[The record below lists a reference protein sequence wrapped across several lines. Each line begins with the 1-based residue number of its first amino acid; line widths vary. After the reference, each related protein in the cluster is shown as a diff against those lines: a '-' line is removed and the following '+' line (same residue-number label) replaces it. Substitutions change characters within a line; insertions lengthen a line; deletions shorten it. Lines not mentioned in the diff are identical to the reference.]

1 MYWNLE
7 NIALPPPNLQ
17 NVDSVLSALIIS
29 RECHPL
35 SLSGLFLFGVLYDI
49 TNASYVVDL
58 PPDLLQVQTDLCL
71 DAMLFE
77 IPWVCIWHL
86 VILPDSVAGWSSVG
100 IILHPE

>member
-1 MYWNLE
+1 MRIQYHIDISDLVYVLKSGE
-7 NIALPPPNLQ
+7 YCPPPPYLQ

-77 IPWVCIWHL
+77 IP
-86 VILPDSVAGWSSVG
+86 
-100 IILHPE
+100 